1 MKLIHLFTLDVEVLE
16 TFRWIKLQLVHSW
29 YYYLEIKT
37 WESQFYKLSTA
48 MLISFILVSSFSPRP
63 TTFKPFCPLRSR
75 TVWDIRCKRI
85 TMSLKVETFL
95 SMGTVNNDL
104 VWPLGG
110 ASQPLTSCLFS
121 FFLLFCK
128 CNQKKGGRGWLVNRV
143 SDYKQQHVYS
153 IYQK

>member
-1 MKLIHLFTLDVEVLE
+1 MCFDECLDSFDSYRNE
-16 TFRWIKLQLVHSW
+16 TDSFVYSW
-29 YYYLEIKT
+29 CWSSRNFQTNQTSVGALMILLSGNKDLS
-37 WESQFYKLSTA
+37 ESQFYKLSTA
-48 MLISFILVSSFSPRP
+48 MLRSFILVSSFSPRP
-63 TTFKPFCPLRSR
+63 TTFKPFCPLRAR

-121 FFLLFCK
+121 FFLLFFV
-128 CNQKKGGRGWLVNRV
+128 NVTKKRAGRG
-143 SDYKQQHVYS
+143 D
-153 IYQK
+153 

>member
-29 YYYLEIKT
+29 YCYLEIKT
-37 WESQFYKLSTA
+37 SESLHYRFTFLSFTTA

-63 TTFKPFCPLRSR
+63 TTFKPFCPLRAR

-110 ASQPLTSCLFS
+110 ASQPQTSCLFS

-128 CNQKKGGRGWLVNRV
+128 FNQKKGGRGWLVL
-143 SDYKQQHVYS
+143 
-153 IYQK
+153 